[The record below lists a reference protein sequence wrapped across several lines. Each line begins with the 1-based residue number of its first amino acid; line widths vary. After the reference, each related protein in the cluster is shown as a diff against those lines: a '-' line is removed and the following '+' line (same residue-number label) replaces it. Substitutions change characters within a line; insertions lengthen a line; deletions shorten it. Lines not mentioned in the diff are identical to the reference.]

1 MLYYV
6 QFKNEYLNTEDRR
19 HVRQTEVKNEADM
32 RRTKESRREKV
43 IQQPEGDNSDWYKHA
58 EF

>member
-32 RRTKESRREKV
+32 RRTKESRRECPGESNSATRGR
-43 IQQPEGDNSDWYKHA
+43 QQ
-58 EF
+58 